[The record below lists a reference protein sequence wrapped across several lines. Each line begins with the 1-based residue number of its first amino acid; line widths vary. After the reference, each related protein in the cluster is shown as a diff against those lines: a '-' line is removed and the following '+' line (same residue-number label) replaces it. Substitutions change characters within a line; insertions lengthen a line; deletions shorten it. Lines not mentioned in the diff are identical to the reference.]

1 MKKKIVSLAVAISL
15 WAFLSTA
22 RAAEVECTADQLV
35 ITNQAV
41 AIATSALDQ
50 AINKLGNPDSG
61 VADLLQLWFGV
72 ASSQVAGRIKNNLVA
87 SRVYLNGITFRCTN
101 STEIKLGDV
110 YAYVAPNQAFR
121 IVLSA
126 WFFGQGDSG
135 FYSRPGIVIHEM
147 THFYLTAGTGD
158 AEGPGDW
165 IAICKQLAFYD
176 PNKAQSTAYNH
187 EFFVESLYFGLK

>member
-1 MKKKIVSLAVAISL
+1 MKKKISSLAVAISL
-15 WAFLSTA
+15 WAFLPTA
-22 RAAEVECTADQLV
+22 RAAEVECIADQLV
-35 ITNQAV
+35 IANQAV

-87 SRVYLNGITFRCTN
+87 SRVYLNGITFRCAN

-110 YAYVAPNQAFR
+110 YAYVTPNQAFR

-165 IAICKQLAFYD
+165 IAICKQLALDD